1 MWRAAGKRTP
11 RAPRHRGER
20 IEILVDASEASPT
33 TYARAV
39 PWVRARASTGW
50 AVVALLVVVGCSSCL
65 GPAVKPPSE
74 PEPGEV
80 ARFWFNRPGHNKVSV
95 GPYAVTSDALVIRGA
110 CRSAT
115 GELTW
120 KIFDN
125 SVDPDTADDVVI
137 LDEGEIACD
146 GSEFVVLA
154 QVGAAAREVGIL
166 GMTGTEKGSDWDES
180 VWLTLANQ

>member
-1 MWRAAGKRTP
+1 M
-11 RAPRHRGER
+11 
-20 IEILVDASEASPT
+20 
-33 TYARAV
+33 
-39 PWVRARASTGW
+39 
-50 AVVALLVVVGCSSCL
+50 
-65 GPAVKPPSE
+65 
-74 PEPGEV
+74 

-137 LDEGEIACD
+137 LDEGEIASD

-166 GMTGTEKGSDWDES
+166 GMTAPEELADFEDNIWP
-180 VWLTLANQ
+180 TLANQ

>member
-1 MWRAAGKRTP
+1 M
-11 RAPRHRGER
+11 
-20 IEILVDASEASPT
+20 
-33 TYARAV
+33 
-39 PWVRARASTGW
+39 
-50 AVVALLVVVGCSSCL
+50 VALLVVVGCSSCL

-95 GPYAVTSDALVIRGA
+95 GPYAVADDTLVVRGA

-115 GELTW
+115 GKLTW

-125 SVDPDTADDVVI
+125 SGEPDTADDVVF
-137 LDEGEIACD
+137 LDEGEVACD

-154 QVGAAAREVGIL
+154 QVGGLLARS
-166 GMTGTEKGSDWDES
+166 GSS
-180 VWLTLANQ
+180 G